1 MTDCAVRYVLHSRP
15 LILAPHTLTS
25 HTLALLPQTPQTA
38 TQIKMH
44 AMGDDDMTQKVN
56 MLQARAGM

>member
-1 MTDCAVRYVLHSRP
+1 VLHSRP